1 VDLNAYPIKY
11 IRPVQLADG
20 TFVQLR
26 PIHPIDG
33 QQARKFK
40 ASLSIESIYN
50 RFFGYI
56 PKVSKKLTK
65 RLTEIDYEREMAI
78 VAEIIGKEE
87 KEVIAV
93 ARIAPDEKQSA
104 EFAII
109 ISDHWQGKK
118 LGTILTDYMIE
129 IAQDLGYV
137 SIYALVLK
145 HNTAMLEIL
154 RRKGFSFQTEDDI
167 SLRANL
173 NFSLS
178 LPKDS

>member
-1 VDLNAYPIKY
+1 MDLNSYPIKY

-26 PIHPIDG
+26 PIHPVDG
-33 QQARKFK
+33 RQARKFK

-56 PKVSKKLTK
+56 PKVSEKLTK
-65 RLTEIDYEREMAI
+65 RLTEIDYEKEMAI
-78 VAEIIGKEE
+78 IAEIIGQEE

-109 ISDHWQGKK
+109 ISDRWQGKK

-129 IAQDLGYV
+129 IAKDLTFH
-137 SIYALVLK
+137 SIYALVLR

-154 RRKGFSFQTEDDI
+154 RRKGFSFQAEDEI
-167 SLRANL
+167 SVRADY
-173 NFSLS
+173 NFSDA
-178 LPKDS
+178 P